1 MRKEGKYKTLLRDG
15 CQKSVDFESKIE
27 TTLRNKQ
34 AETNLGKVFECILV
48 ALKSG
53 TFLGI

>member
-1 MRKEGKYKTLLRDG
+1 MRKEGKYKTLLREG
-15 CQKSVDFESKIE
+15 CQKSVDFEAKIE

-34 AETNLGKVFECILV
+34 AETNLGKVLECILV

-53 TFLGI
+53 AFLGI